1 MDALPTSYIAEA
13 CSESHERSETGHR
26 GWRSR
31 RLSAGCYARINEFD
45 VTIVEHNLS
54 LGGVCTAWHRGAY
67 LVDGCI
73 HWLTG
78 GPFMEII
85 CAALGR
91 QFRLAPSA
99 IGV

>member
-1 MDALPTSYIAEA
+1 
-13 CSESHERSETGHR
+13 
-26 GWRSR
+26 
-31 RLSAGCYARINEFD
+31 

-54 LGGVCTAWHRGAY
+54 LGGVCTAWHRGAD

-99 IGV
+99 IGVQFPRSQRGSASRLAHGTGVA